1 VADPTAEDRAREM
14 GWLPKEEYRGQAE
27 WIDAEAYLKRGE
39 SMMPFLRANNRKLD
53 EQNRALQARLEE
65 QGRLLKANEAA
76 LNELREVNNER
87 TREAAEQ
94 SVDDLIQGIK
104 EARTANDVDKEIEL
118 QGRLD
123 DTRAKLREAER
134 TKTKPNADGTVT
146 TRPDSG
152 VAPPGATGED
162 FTQRQEWKDFS
173 AANPDIVNDPIAIA
187 TANAIMIQMIAKGEI
202 TSAMTPQTR
211 WQKVAD
217 ATKKRLGIV
226 DNARRQEPSK
236 VEGSRPSGE
245 GSSER
250 STSGKSFS
258 DLPQAAKDA
267 CGRQEKDSRLVG
279 AGKKYKD
286 VAAYRAYYVGKYFEG
301 EE

>member
-1 VADPTAEDRAREM
+1 MADPTAEDRAREM

-134 TKTKPNADGTVT
+134 TKTKPNADGTV
-146 TRPDSG
+146 
-152 VAPPGATGED
+152 GED

-173 AANPDIVNDPIAIA
+173 AANPDIVNDPVAIA

-202 TSAMTPQTR
+202 TSTMTPQAR

-250 STSGKSFS
+250 STGGKSFS

-279 AGKKYKD
+279 PGKKYKD